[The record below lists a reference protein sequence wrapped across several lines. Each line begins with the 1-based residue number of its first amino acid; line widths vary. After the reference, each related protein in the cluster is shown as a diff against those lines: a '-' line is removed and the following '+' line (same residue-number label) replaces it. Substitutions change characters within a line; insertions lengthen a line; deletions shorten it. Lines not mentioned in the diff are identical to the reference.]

1 MYNIFRN
8 EPTDK
13 EKKGIDMIL
22 KTLHKKY
29 PFIIGWEFTDN
40 NPNRYS
46 TMVGIDIIVDVDKL
60 SEFYQKPIISTFED
74 YDFMRR
80 GYSFCSPLSLNT
92 AFSDFNDSP
101 CYKDYFNFRK
111 SVNKYHKYLPQDY
124 KFHTRMSDQNGQLID
139 FTGTVDI
146 DVNAVKFVK
155 NKE

>member
-40 NPNRYS
+40 NPNKYS

-60 SEFYQKPIISTFED
+60 SEFYQKQIVSTFED
-74 YDFMRR
+74 YEFMRR
-80 GYSFCSPLSLNT
+80 GYSFCSPLAMYEPMNNLTNW
-92 AFSDFNDSP
+92 P
-101 CYKDYFNFRK
+101 CYKDYFNLK
-111 SVNKYHKYLPQDY
+111 KVVNKYHKYLPQDY
-124 KFHTRMSDQNGQLID
+124 KFHTKMSDQNGQLID
-139 FTGTVDI
+139 FIGAVDI

>member
-40 NPNRYS
+40 DPNKYS
-46 TMVGIDIIVDVDKL
+46 TMVGIDIIADVDKV
-60 SEFYQKPIISTFED
+60 SEFYQKSILPSFEN

-80 GYSFCSPLSLNT
+80 GYSFCSPLSLNISI
-92 AFSDFNDSP
+92 SDFNDSP
-101 CYKDYFNFRK
+101 CVKDYFNLK
-111 SVNKYHKYLPQDY
+111 KAVNKYHKYLPQDY
-124 KFHTRMSDQNGQLID
+124 KFHTRMKNQNGELID
-139 FTGTVDI
+139 HIGSVDI

>member
-40 NPNRYS
+40 NPNKYS

-60 SEFYQKPIISTFED
+60 SEFYQKQIVSTFED
-74 YDFMRR
+74 YEFMRI
-80 GYSFCSPLSLNT
+80 GYSFCSPL
-92 AFSDFNDSP
+92 A
-101 CYKDYFNFRK
+101 
-111 SVNKYHKYLPQDY
+111 
-124 KFHTRMSDQNGQLID
+124 M
-139 FTGTVDI
+139 
-146 DVNAVKFVK
+146 
-155 NKE
+155 